1 MAADSSDATLMK
13 VAIFGITVSLIC
25 TVMISVMIA
34 GEGGDYDYDAIQG
47 YRNELVEFSGESM
60 LNQTPWVLQHVYTPW
75 DVSLDPATHTTEDG
89 WLFGTDVTD
98 YPGIGSSARIRLDPN
113 QKSSVLLNYTENR
126 LEYTQ
131 VDGYHFWSSK
141 NGGVW
146 QGVNYVVPI
155 EKIMNWAGVSSEIT
169 SYHAPDNWNY
179 TGYRYVFD
187 PTLPFSA
194 TNTDGTAVST
204 RDGSL
209 SLVWYSFGGQ
219 EGLSGGLDVYGGD
232 VLLASY
238 SATDIIADYRSES
251 GYATT
256 YDFDFQG
263 THLNLSVRFDADVIE
278 SGKTLMQA
286 WTEGDWSMA
295 ISSLS
300 AGNFFD
306 IEGSTS
312 FTATAGNM
320 INTFIQ
326 IYTFNTPS
334 IDNAWMDLLLW
345 LIVGLPM
352 TLAMALITLRLI
364 NGLPRLI

>member
-60 LNQTPWVLQHVYTPW
+60 LNQTPWVLKHVYTPW
-75 DVSLDPATHTTEDG
+75 NESVDPTDHTTEDG
-89 WLFGTDVTD
+89 WLWGDEIKD
-98 YPGIGSSARIRLDPN
+98 YPGLDSSAQIRLDPT
-113 QKSSVLLNYTENR
+113 QKSTVLLGYTEDR
-126 LEYTQ
+126 IQYTQ

-146 QGVNYVVPI
+146 QYLNYVVPV
-155 EKIMNWAGVSSEIT
+155 EKMMNWAGVSSEIT
-169 SYHAPDNWNY
+169 SFHSPNNWNF

-194 TNTDGTAVST
+194 TNPGGTTIGT

-232 VLLASY
+232 ILLASY
-238 SATDIIADYRSES
+238 SATDIIGDYRTES
-251 GYATT
+251 GYATV

-263 THLNLSVRFDADVIE
+263 THLNLSIRFDADVIE
-278 SGKTLMQA
+278 GGKSLMQA
-286 WTEGDWSMA
+286 WTEGNWSMA

-320 INTFIQ
+320 IHTFIQ

-334 IDNAWMDLLLW
+334 IDNPWMDVLLW

-352 TLAMALITLRLI
+352 TMAMALITLRLI
-364 NGLPRLI
+364 NGFRVL